1 VRSPRFPL
9 PCRAVIRDAN
19 EQTIAYVYSR
29 DDPTEG
35 LQAKM
40 LTKNEARDRGQHCAA
55 AGVGREGRLKAM
67 AELRG
72 SSHGGPSLA

>member
-9 PCRAVIRDAN
+9 PWRAVIRDAN

-40 LTKNEARDRGQHCAA
+40 LTKNEARRIVVNIARRPEL
-55 AGVGREGRLKAM
+55 VGKGD
-67 AELRG
+67 
-72 SSHGGPSLA
+72 